1 MSPSITL
8 VLVIVVMSTVGT
20 YMMLERSLVR
30 MILGIMLVSNA
41 INLLLLS
48 ASGAAGKAPLMNV
61 NDTSEM
67 GDPLPHALILTAIV
81 ITLASAAFVFTLA
94 YRAWQLTGTDEVPDD
109 VEDRRIAAAMPHR
122 SEDEEVVSAD
132 EEEDDI
138 R

>member
-8 VLVIVVMSTVGT
+8 ILVIAGMAAVGT

-61 NDTSEM
+61 NDPSEM

-81 ITLASAAFVFTLA
+81 ITLASAAFVLTLA

-109 VEDRRIAAAMPHR
+109 VEDRRIAAAEPHR
-122 SEDEEVVSAD
+122 SEHEDVVALE
-132 EEEDDI
+132 EEEDI